1 MPRSRSPAAGP
12 VPDKKPSRPAGPKPR
27 PVPSPRHVHLGDT
40 LKIERRYVVDGALTS
55 VTDRGTFQGLQVLG
69 STEHLVIEDAA
80 QEVRMIPLHSIS
92 EITVVA
98 AAKRAERESF
108 DPSFA

>member
-1 MPRSRSPAAGP
+1 MPRKSA
-12 VPDKKPSRPAGPKPR
+12 PDAPKPDRKPIAPREKPR
-27 PVPSPRHVHLGDT
+27 PVTSPRHVHLGDE

-55 VTDRGTFQGLQVLG
+55 VTDKGTFQGLQVLG
-69 STEHLVIEDAA
+69 STEHLVIEDGAR
-80 QEVRMIPLHSIS
+80 EVRMIPLHSIS

-98 AAKRAERESF
+98 AKRSERESF